1 MAAVNI
7 SKMTKSELLSLR
19 TRIDRALS
27 KIDEKNLQHARREAR
42 QLAKSYGVSVVD
54 LLGAKPA
61 PKEKKKSGGTRRG
74 KVAPK
79 YRNPKNAGE
88 TWTGR
93 GRQPRWFAEAIAG
106 GATLA
111 SLEIS

>member
-1 MAAVNI
+1 MAAVNV
-7 SKMTKSELLSLR
+7 SKMSKSELLSLR
-19 TRIDRALS
+19 ARIDRALS
-27 KIDEKNLQHARREAR
+27 KIDERNLQRARQEAR
-42 QLAKSYGVSVVD
+42 QLAKSYGVSVGD
-54 LLGAKPA
+54 LLSAAPA
-61 PKEKKKSGGTRRG
+61 PKEKKTSGSKPRG

-79 YRNPKNAGE
+79 YRNPKNSGE

-93 GRQPRWFAEAIAG
+93 GRQPRWVAEAIEG